1 MPGND
6 GLHSSFMPRFGPR
19 RAARPHA
26 VVLLLAALALAP
38 ALARAEA
45 TVAAAL
51 AARVAELRQAGTPQV
66 QGIALGALP
75 VMADFYAARAFEP
88 AWTDA
93 ARTAELLQL
102 IESSVEHGLDPADFL
117 ADRLRGL
124 LAGTGRD
131 VAQLAERDLLLTE
144 ALVRYGY
151 QRRFGKVDPRKLEPA
166 WNFSRG
172 FANGANPAALLA
184 EALAAPSLAT
194 FLEAKIPRGPWY
206 LQLQRSLA
214 RYRTLAARGGWQP
227 LPAGPTLRPGER
239 DRRAALLRD
248 RLGVEGDYAPA
259 DPVPDA
265 EYFDE
270 GLAAAVVAFQ
280 ARHALATDG
289 VVGART
295 LEALNVPVQ
304 GRIDQLRLSLER
316 VRWLSGDVPDT
327 YVVVNI
333 AGARVGFVRERRL
346 VWTSRVVVGRT
357 ARQTPVFRG
366 LMTYVEL
373 NPTWTIPPTILRADV
388 LPILRRDPAY
398 LLRQNITVIDRAGR
412 VVDPLSVDWR
422 TAGVGSYTLRQEPG
436 PANALGRIKLM
447 FPNRHAVYLHDT
459 PATALFERPERT
471 FSSGCIRVEDPLA
484 LAEFVLASAD
494 WDRAALESAIATG
507 ATRRI
512 DLVTP
517 VPVLIVYL
525 TAVADSDGTTRFY
538 RDVYGRDPPLLA
550 ALRGPVRIDL
560 PAARGAQ
567 TAGAHL

>member
-1 MPGND
+1 MR
-6 GLHSSFMPRFGPR
+6 LR
-19 RAARPHA
+19 A
-26 VVLLLAALALAP
+26 VVLLLP
-38 ALARAEA
+38 ALAIVLAAARAEDGVA
-45 TVAAAL
+45 TAL
-51 AARVAELRQAGTPQV
+51 AARIADLRQGSVPEV

-75 VMADFYAARAFEP
+75 VMADFYAARAFQP
-88 AWTDA
+88 AWSDS
-93 ARTAELLQL
+93 ARTAQL
-102 IESSVEHGLDPADFL
+102 IELIETSVEHGLEPADFL
-117 ADRLRGL
+117 LDRLRGL
-124 LAGTGRD
+124 MARAGMD
-131 VAQLAERDLLLTE
+131 VVRLAERDLLLTE

-172 FANGANPAALLA
+172 FANGADPAALLT

-194 FLEAKIPRGPWY
+194 FLDERIPRGPWY

-214 RYRTLAARGGWQP
+214 RYRALAAAGGWQALP
-227 LPAGPTLRPGER
+227 LDATLRPGER
-239 DRRAALLRD
+239 DRRVALLRQ
-248 RLGVEGDYAPA
+248 RLEVEGDHAPA
-259 DPVPDA
+259 VALPDA

-289 VVGART
+289 IVGART
-295 LEALNVPVQ
+295 LAALNVPVHS
-304 GRIDQLRLSLER
+304 RIDQLRLSLER
-316 VRWLSGDVPDT
+316 VRWLSGDVPAT

-333 AGARVGFVRERRL
+333 AGARIGFVRERHL
-346 VWTSRVVVGRT
+346 VWSSRVVVGRT

-373 NPTWTIPPTILRADV
+373 NPTWTIPPTILREDV

-398 LLRQNITVIDRAGR
+398 LLRQNITVIDRTGE
-412 VVDPLSVDWR
+412 VIDPLSVDWR
-422 TAGVGSYTLRQEPG
+422 AVGAGSYTLRQEPG
-436 PANALGRIKLM
+436 PANALGRIKFM

-484 LAEFVLASAD
+484 LAELVLGAAG
-494 WDRAALESAIATG
+494 WDRVALESAIATG

-512 DLVTP
+512 ELPTP
-517 VPVLIVYL
+517 VPVLMVYL

-538 RDVYGRDPPLLA
+538 RDVYGRDGSLLA
-550 ALRGPVRIDL
+550 ALKGPVRLDL
-560 PAARGAQ
+560 PTTPGAQ
-567 TAGAHL
+567 ATRVHL